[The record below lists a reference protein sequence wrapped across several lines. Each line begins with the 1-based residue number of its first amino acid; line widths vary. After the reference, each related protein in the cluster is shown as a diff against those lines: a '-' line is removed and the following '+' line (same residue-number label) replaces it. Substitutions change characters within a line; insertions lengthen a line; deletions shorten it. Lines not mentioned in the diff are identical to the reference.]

1 MYHHLLMADNILPR
15 ISLFHFRLALTSVNK
30 YEEAITSYQKALDL
44 DPENDSYKSNL
55 KIAEQKLR
63 DMSSP
68 VSQLCIYLLTMV
80 LTDIL
85 ELNLPSDLT
94 SFQTGTGLSFDM
106 ASLINNPAFISMV
119 SVFQALRYIA
129 FKAEVLRTTLV

>member
-1 MYHHLLMADNILPR
+1 MYHHLLMADNILPM

-68 VSQLCIYLLTMV
+68 VS
-80 LTDIL
+80 
-85 ELNLPSDLT
+85 
-94 SFQTGTGLSFDM
+94 
-106 ASLINNPAFISMV
+106 
-119 SVFQALRYIA
+119 
-129 FKAEVLRTTLV
+129 